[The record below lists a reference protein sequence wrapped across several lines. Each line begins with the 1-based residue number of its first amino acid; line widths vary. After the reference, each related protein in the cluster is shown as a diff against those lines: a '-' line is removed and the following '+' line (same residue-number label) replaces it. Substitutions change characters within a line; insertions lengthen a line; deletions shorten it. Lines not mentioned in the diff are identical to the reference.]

1 MAEPIRITVDDK
13 AVQAALQQ
21 LLARSSDLTRPMAD
35 IGEHL
40 TETTKRR
47 FATSTGPDG
56 ERWAPNTEVTI
67 LRYLGAFKSS
77 FTKSGAQSKKGAARA
92 GAKKPLIGET
102 RSLSTTIFYSATRDS
117 VEVGSGMEYAA
128 VQQFGAKARQFGRAP
143 WGDIPPRPF
152 LGVSP
157 EDTRSIL
164 DIVAGYLTP

>member
-56 ERWAPNTEVTI
+56 ERWA
-67 LRYLGAFKSS
+67 RGRA
-77 FTKSGAQSKKGAARA
+77 SGRAARV
-92 GAKKPLIGET
+92 
-102 RSLSTTIFYSATRDS
+102 RFR
-117 VEVGSGMEYAA
+117 
-128 VQQFGAKARQFGRAP
+128 
-143 WGDIPPRPF
+143 
-152 LGVSP
+152 GVV
-157 EDTRSIL
+157 R
-164 DIVAGYLTP
+164 